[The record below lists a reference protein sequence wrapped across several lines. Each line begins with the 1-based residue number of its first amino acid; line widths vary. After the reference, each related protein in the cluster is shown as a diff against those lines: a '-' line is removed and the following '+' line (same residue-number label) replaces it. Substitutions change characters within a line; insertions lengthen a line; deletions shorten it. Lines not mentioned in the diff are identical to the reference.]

1 MKMIKVKPIFNFFL
15 FNKYNFGLWK
25 MPISKIDFIPKFS
38 GSNWKTHA
46 EYGIIWFNFLLEI
59 SYTKKY
65 ENCN

>member
-1 MKMIKVKPIFNFFL
+1 MNKITVKPIFNFFL

-25 MPISKIDFIPKFS
+25 MPTKFNIIPRFS

-46 EYGIIWFNFLLEI
+46 EYGIVWFGFLLEV
-59 SYTKKY
+59 SYMKKY